1 MKSEGGATMTLQPDG
16 SILAGGTNP
25 DRGAYTITARADL
38 ARIRAIQLEALP
50 DVSLPQSGPGRH
62 PNGNFHL
69 NVFRVFSGSTPATL
83 AGVFVTYNQPEVR
96 LLSVVDGTPFPALHV
111 RPERQRRDEEDH
123 QQDAQK

>member
-1 MKSEGGATMTLQPDG
+1 MALQPDG
-16 SILAGGTNP
+16 LILAGGTNP

-38 ARIRAIQLEALP
+38 ARIRAIQLEALA

-69 NVFRVFSGSTPATL
+69 NAFRVFSGSTPATL

-96 LLSVVDGTPFPALHV
+96 LLSVVDGKIDESCRSIHPHSGQRHTAFLG
-111 RPERQRRDEEDH
+111 RGQKER
-123 QQDAQK
+123 